1 MSSAKRN
8 RWCIFFYGFLFWN
21 FWTLI
26 YSIALFIGSDIPTFF
41 IAFMTSIQTNYLFAL
56 LSIFIWYTCKRI
68 HFEKFNILILFLI
81 HFLIALFLVTFWIL
95 VIYGSWYL
103 IFGKAFFHHFNVQ
116 MTLGWQFTF
125 GLLNYFLV
133 AGIYYTMIYYQNFRE
148 KELAETNLKLLTRDA
163 ELKALK
169 LQLNPHFLF
178 NSLNSVNALITENAS
193 LARKMI
199 AKLAEFFRMTL
210 DLHDHQFISLQDE
223 LWYAEAYREIEEI
236 RFGDK
241 MQYEEEIEA
250 TLLTKSVPSMLL
262 QPLLENAIKHG
273 IANRLEGG
281 LIRLVITAVDQNIR
295 IEVTN
300 PINRNSQIVVEKL
313 LTNGTGLSNLKKRL
327 DQLYHKNYKL
337 DIDLS
342 EENLFRICLQIPI
355 EIEL

>member
-1 MSSAKRN
+1 VLSAKRN
-8 RWCIFFYGFLFWN
+8 RWSIFFYGFLFWT

-26 YSIALFIGSDIPTFF
+26 YSIALFVGSDIPTFF
-41 IAFMTSIQTNYLFAL
+41 IAFITSMQTNYLFAL
-56 LSIFIWYTCKRI
+56 LSILIWYTCKHI
-68 HFEKFNILILFLI
+68 PFGKFHIIILSLI
-81 HFLIALFLVTFWIL
+81 HFLIAIVLVTFWL
-95 VIYGSWYL
+95 VVIYGSWYFM
-103 IFGKAFFHHFNVQ
+103 FGKMFFHHFNVR

-148 KELAETNLKLLTRDA
+148 KELAETNLKVLSRDA

-210 DLHDHQFISLQDE
+210 DIHDHQFVSLQDE

-236 RFGDK
+236 RFGDR
-241 MQYEEEIEA
+241 MQYEEEVDA
-250 TLLTKSVPSMLL
+250 SLLTKSVPSMLL

-273 IANRLEGG
+273 IANRLDGG
-281 LIRLVITAVDQNIR
+281 LIQLVIKSHGPNIV

-300 PINRNSQIVVEKL
+300 PINKDNRMVVEKL
-313 LTNGTGLSNLKKRL
+313 MTNGTGLSNLKKRL
-327 DQLYHKNYKL
+327 DQLYRENYQL

-342 EENLFRICLQIPI
+342 QTDLFRVRVQIPVAM
-355 EIEL
+355 ES

>member
-1 MSSAKRN
+1 M
-8 RWCIFFYGFLFWN
+8 IFYGFFFWN

-26 YSIALFIGSDIPTFF
+26 YSIALFVGSDIPTFF
-41 IAFMTSIQTNYLFAL
+41 IALMTSVQTNYLFAI
-56 LSIFIWYTCKRI
+56 LSILIWYTCKRI
-68 HFEKFNILILFLI
+68 PFEKFHILVLSFI
-81 HFLIALFLVTFWIL
+81 HFLLAIILVSFWIV

-103 IFGKAFFHHFNVQ
+103 IFGKTFFHHFNVR
-116 MTLGWQFTF
+116 MTLGWQITF

-148 KELAETNLKLLTRDA
+148 KELAEANLKLLSRDA

-178 NSLNSVNALITENAS
+178 NSLNSVNALITENAA

-223 LWYAEAYREIEEI
+223 LCYAEAYREIEEI
-236 RFGDK
+236 RFGDR
-241 MQYEEEIEA
+241 MQYEEEIA
-250 TLLTKSVPSMLL
+250 PALLTKNVPSMLL

-273 IANRLEGG
+273 IANRVDGG
-281 LIRLVITAVDQNIR
+281 LIRLVIKAVDQKIR

-300 PINRNSQIVVEKL
+300 PINHDNRIVVEKL

-327 DQLYHKNYKL
+327 DQLYDKNYKL

-342 EENLFRICLQIPI
+342 QTNLFRISLQIPI
-355 EIEL
+355 EIET

>member
-1 MSSAKRN
+1 MSSVKKN
-8 RWCIFFYGFLFWN
+8 RWSIIFYSFLFWN

-41 IAFMTSIQTNYLFAL
+41 IAFMTSMQTNYLFAL
-56 LSIFIWYTCKRI
+56 LSILIWYTCKHI
-68 HFEKFNILILFLI
+68 PFERCHILILFLI
-81 HFLIALFLVTFWIL
+81 HFLIAVVLVTFWIT

-103 IFGKAFFHHFNVQ
+103 VFGKTFFQHFDVR
-116 MTLGWQFTF
+116 MILGWQFTF
-125 GLLNYFLV
+125 GLMNYFLV

-148 KELAETNLKLLTRDA
+148 KELAETNLKLLSRDA

-178 NSLNSVNALITENAS
+178 NSLNSVNALITENAA

-210 DLHDHQFISLQDE
+210 DIHDQQFISLQDE

-241 MQYEEEIEA
+241 MQYEEELDA
-250 TLLTKSVPSMLL
+250 TLLTKRVPSMLL

-273 IANRLEGG
+273 IANRLDGG
-281 LIRLVITAVDQNIR
+281 LIRLVIKAVDQKIR

-300 PINRNSQIVVEKL
+300 PINRDSRIVVEKL

-327 DQLYHKNYKL
+327 DQLYNENYKL
-337 DIDLS
+337 AIDLS
-342 EENLFRICLQIPI
+342 QPDLFRISLQIPI
-355 EIEL
+355 EMGL